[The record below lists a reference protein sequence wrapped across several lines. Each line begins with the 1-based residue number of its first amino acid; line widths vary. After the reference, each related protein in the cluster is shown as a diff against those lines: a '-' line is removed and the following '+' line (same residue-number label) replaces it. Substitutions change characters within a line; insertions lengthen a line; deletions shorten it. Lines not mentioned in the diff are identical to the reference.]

1 MIKTIKYN
9 DIVIATAKLAIEA
22 NRFLPSDVTA
32 ALKAARAKETS
43 ELANFTFGQILA
55 NHNVAAK
62 ECMPLCQDTGKAVV
76 FIELGQNV
84 CIEGG
89 LLTDAINAGVAKG
102 YEEGYLRKSMVDPI
116 SRINTNDNTPA
127 IIHIRLMAGDDMK
140 ITLAPK
146 GGGAENMSALTML
159 SPSAG
164 LDGIKHFVVDTVR
177 TAGANPCP
185 PVIVGVGIG
194 GNFEEVALLAKT
206 ALLRPVNQSS
216 PLPDIAAL
224 EAELLTEINALNI
237 GAQGFGGFS
246 TALAVH
252 IETAPCHF
260 ASLPVAVNLNCHVAR
275 HKSVIL

>member
-1 MIKTIKYN
+1 
-9 DIVIATAKLAIEA
+9 L
-22 NRFLPSDVTA
+22 
-32 ALKAARAKETS
+32 
-43 ELANFTFGQILA
+43 
-55 NHNVAAK
+55 
-62 ECMPLCQDTGKAVV
+62 PLCQDTGTAVV
-76 FIELGQNV
+76 FIELGQDV
-84 CIEGG
+84 RIEDG
-89 LLTDAINAGVAKG
+89 LLTDAINTGVAKG

-127 IIHIRLMAGDDMK
+127 VIQIRPVAGDTMK

-164 LDGIKHFVVDTVR
+164 LDGIKRFVIDTVHN
-177 TAGANPCP
+177 AGANPCP

-194 GNFEEVALLAKT
+194 GNFEEVTLLAKT
-206 ALLRPVNQSS
+206 ALLRPIGHLAI
-216 PLPDIAAL
+216 LPDIVAL
-224 EAELLTEINALNI
+224 EAELLTEINNLGI